1 MSDHVEGKNDAENGV
16 ALESSGGIDIHSK
29 RKFKGRRGAD
39 IEPRKKFKG
48 DRYSGDIQDGY
59 RFVDSEPRIRHFPI
73 NQNEHYM
80 EEEIAAMDEDGIQE
94 PLKIEEIE
102 RIMNEF
108 HDACHDL
115 GTVCCVCDQF
125 CSTSNTSSLSLKKMS
140 PNFLK
145 PLLAPVDEDDAVLPL
160 HGDLVRQ
167 YDVSEF
173 FDQEERQV
181 LHNVLLSPRGIFRPN
196 TENLCESRLI
206 FCQDCYRAL
215 KRKRLPKFAIANGN
229 WFG

>member
-94 PLKIEEIE
+94 PLKIEESWY
-102 RIMNEF
+102 
-108 HDACHDL
+108 C
-115 GTVCCVCDQF
+115 
-125 CSTSNTSSLSLKKMS
+125 
-140 PNFLK
+140 
-145 PLLAPVDEDDAVLPL
+145 LLRLRSILFDFEYVKSFIKEN
-160 HGDLVRQ
+160 
-167 YDVSEF
+167 VS
-173 FDQEERQV
+173 
-181 LHNVLLSPRGIFRPN
+181 
-196 TENLCESRLI
+196 
-206 FCQDCYRAL
+206 
-215 KRKRLPKFAIANGN
+215 KFSQAFIGP
-229 WFG
+229 GGRR